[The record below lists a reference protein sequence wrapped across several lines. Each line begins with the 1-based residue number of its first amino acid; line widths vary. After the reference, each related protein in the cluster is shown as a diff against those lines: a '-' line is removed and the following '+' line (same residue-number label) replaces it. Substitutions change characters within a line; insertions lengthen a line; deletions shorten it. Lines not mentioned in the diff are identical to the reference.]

1 MIASLAAAVLTLS
14 LPLHSQEFAAEMG
27 VAHDL
32 VLRAQAGRPW
42 LLSHKNGILQQIN
55 DALAHL
61 TAESKPSVG
70 MIRAGDGTGTGF
82 IVDASG
88 LMITNSHVVLDQG
101 LNGKVKVLFADGNE
115 YAGVVVALGSMG
127 TEKDPFSGRDLA
139 VIRLPA
145 RAKGWPA
152 LALGDA
158 AKLRE
163 GDMVAMM
170 GYPMGLPFTLTQ
182 GVVSGLD
189 HREGGIKGFP
199 VKFVQSDASI
209 NPGNSGGPLVTM
221 DGTVVG
227 VNTLT
232 FSPSGGSDGLS
243 FSVGVDAVKG
253 FLAEYK
259 KRGSFSDKA
268 RSQTPRKS
276 RGPVEQSGQ
285 ASCPAPETLSQPWIE
300 HTGPAPRSVL
310 DAHLNSALDGS
321 FPGLLNVNAV
331 SWWIGASRRGR
342 GNSEEIDLPGCFVRG
357 SAALYVNGPEDA
369 PTSDFVKV
377 VSSGSEASLRA
388 ALIELRWY
396 DAKDGRKH
404 RWFDVAL
411 AKRLGWD
418 VDGRGAPTDSPRP
431 ISLPDSINELL

>member
-1 MIASLAAAVLTLS
+1 
-14 LPLHSQEFAAEMG
+14 
-27 VAHDL
+27 
-32 VLRAQAGRPW
+32 
-42 LLSHKNGILQQIN
+42 
-55 DALAHL
+55 
-61 TAESKPSVG
+61 
-70 MIRAGDGTGTGF
+70 
-82 IVDASG
+82 
-88 LMITNSHVVLDQG
+88 
-101 LNGKVKVLFADGNE
+101 
-115 YAGVVVALGSMG
+115 
-127 TEKDPFSGRDLA
+127 
-139 VIRLPA
+139 
-145 RAKGWPA
+145 
-152 LALGDA
+152 
-158 AKLRE
+158 
-163 GDMVAMM
+163 MVAMM

-189 HREGGIKGFP
+189 HREGEVKGFP
-199 VKFVQSDASI
+199 VKFVQSDAAI

-232 FSPSGGSDGLS
+232 FSASGGSDGLG

-259 KRGSFSDKA
+259 KRGSFSD
-268 RSQTPRKS
+268 QPRKS
-276 RGPVEQSGQ
+276 APHKGRAPGLAPGQ
-285 ASCPAPETLSQPWIE
+285 ASCPTSETLSRPWVE
-300 HTGPAPRSVL
+300 HGGPAPQTAI
-310 DAHLNSALDGS
+310 DAHLRASLDGS
-321 FPGLLNVNAV
+321 FPGLLTVNAT

-342 GNSEEIDLPGCFVRG
+342 GNADELEQPGCFVLG
-357 SAALYVNGPEDA
+357 SAALYVNGPENA

-377 VSSGSEASLRA
+377 VNSGSEATLRG

-431 ISLPDSINELL
+431 INLPDSINELL